1 MPAQIMYEL
10 EHGVVRITLSRPEK
24 RNALSLRMLE
34 DFSEAL
40 DRASNERNARVLV
53 LAAIGTAFCAGMD
66 LKDVRLDEDD
76 QASQFAATLAAVYR
90 KLLTFPLVTLCAV
103 DGRAVGGG
111 VGIACAADML
121 WAGSEASFSLPE
133 TRIGVVPALVSVVLR
148 RRLPP
153 IRLSGLLMT
162 GRVLDPAQ
170 AVGVG
175 LADVVAENSAH
186 AEAKQYA
193 HRLVR
198 ENSGE
203 AMSRTR
209 LFLNEHSGARL
220 VDELDVAQREF
231 RAAVNTSAARRGLA
245 AFRECESFAWDD
257 DLEAPPS

>member
-24 RNALSLRMLE
+24 RNALSLRMVE
-34 DFSEAL
+34 DLSGAL
-40 DRASNERNARVLV
+40 DRASNERNARALV
-53 LAAIGTAFCAGMD
+53 LTAVGTAFCAGMD

-121 WAGSEASFSLPE
+121 WAGSAASFSLPE

-203 AMSRTR
+203 AMLSTPARHDEGSQHFASVSHSPGTMTWRLAPRESIEPSSSSESRCR
-209 LFLNEHSGARL
+209 CAPRGA
-220 VDELDVAQREF
+220 
-231 RAAVNTSAARRGLA
+231 
-245 AFRECESFAWDD
+245 
-257 DLEAPPS
+257 APQL